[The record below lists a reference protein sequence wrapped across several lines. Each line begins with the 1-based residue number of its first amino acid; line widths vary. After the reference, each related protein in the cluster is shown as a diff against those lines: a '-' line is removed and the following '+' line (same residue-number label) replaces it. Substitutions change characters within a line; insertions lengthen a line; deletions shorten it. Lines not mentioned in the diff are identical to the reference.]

1 MADESLQ
8 SPPDDGG
15 DELLQPETQ
24 IPVSLDSLEA
34 DGTRPK
40 VGDSVTLKVDA
51 TVKKIEDNYAY
62 VLPDAIN
69 DQDINEIV
77 ADTQP
82 QDEDAAME
90 RLTRNA
96 DMGQM
101 PGGSGGY

>member
-1 MADESLQ
+1 MADEAMQ
-8 SPPDDGG
+8 MPPDDGS
-15 DELLQPETQ
+15 DDILQPETQ

-62 VLPDAIN
+62 VLPDTIN

-82 QDEDAAME
+82 QDEDAMME
-90 RLTRNA
+90 RMTRNA

-101 PGGSGGY
+101 PSGGYG

>member
-1 MADESLQ
+1 MADESMQ
-8 SPPDDGG
+8 MPPDDGG
-15 DELLQPETQ
+15 EELLQPETQ

-40 VGDSVTLKVDA
+40 VGDSVTIKVDA

-77 ADTQP
+77 ADTQG
-82 QDEDAAME
+82 QDEDAMME
-90 RLTRNA
+90 RMTRNA
-96 DMGQM
+96 DMGNM
-101 PGGSGGY
+101 PGGGGYG